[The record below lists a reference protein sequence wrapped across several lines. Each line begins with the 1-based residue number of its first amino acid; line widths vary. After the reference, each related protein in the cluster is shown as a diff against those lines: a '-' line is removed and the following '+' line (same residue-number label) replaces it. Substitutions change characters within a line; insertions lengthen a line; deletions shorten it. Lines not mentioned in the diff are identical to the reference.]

1 MIINEVFT
9 NYFLWYLKKKNK
21 SLFFGRYG
29 AAPQEEEEGKILS
42 VGTENAYYIL
52 CFQFCKK
59 H

>member
-29 AAPQEEEEGKILS
+29 TAPQEEEEGL
-42 VGTENAYYIL
+42 EYFL
-52 CFQFCKK
+52 
-59 H
+59 

>member
-21 SLFFGRYG
+21 SLFFGQYG
-29 AAPQEEEEGKILS
+29 VVLVKEGEGKILS
-42 VGTENAYYIL
+42 VEAENAYYIL